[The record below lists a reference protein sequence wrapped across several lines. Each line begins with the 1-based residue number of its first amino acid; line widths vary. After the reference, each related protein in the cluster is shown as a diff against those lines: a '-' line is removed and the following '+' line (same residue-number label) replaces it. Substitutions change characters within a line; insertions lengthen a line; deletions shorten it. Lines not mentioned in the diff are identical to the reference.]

1 MSPVRFEAERDA
13 GLAEEGC
20 AFFDSVT
27 GRRLEQAEMA
37 VLRQQL
43 DDCFGARVLLLGAG
57 TDERVLDALSAQRRH
72 VARIADVQVQRR
84 SPVSR
89 THAVIADPGNLP
101 YANDSFDLVVLFHAL
116 DLVAR
121 PHQALREVTRVLTD
135 GGRLVVTGFN
145 PWSLWGLWRLVSRQ
159 RPLRDAGFINP
170 VRMTDWL
177 SLLDFRVTTTEFT
190 GHRPSFL
197 SGGSRSGVSL
207 LRSVL
212 RLVRMPFGTVWIIKA
227 RRQLP
232 AGSGLVPAPE
242 VRAAPE
248 PVAAGSTARGAA
260 RHSSGSGRGQRARTG
275 NVFPFASLHD
285 RNR

>member
-20 AFFDSVT
+20 AFFDSPA

-43 DDCFGARVLLLGAG
+43 DDCSGARVLLLGAG

-72 VARIADVQVQRR
+72 VARIARVDVQRR

-170 VRMTDWL
+170 VRMADWL

-190 GHRPSFL
+190 GHRPAFGST
-197 SGGSRSGVSL
+197 GSRSGVSIV
-207 LRSVL
+207 RAVL
-212 RLVRMPFGTVWIIKA
+212 RLIRMPFGTVWIIKA
-227 RRQLP
+227 RRELP
-232 AGSGLVPAPE
+232 AASGMTPALEPRT
-242 VRAAPE
+242 VAA

-260 RHSSGSGRGQRARTG
+260 RHSSGSGDGHRARSG

>member
-1 MSPVRFEAERDA
+1 MSPVRFETERDA
-13 GLAEEGC
+13 ALAEEGC
-20 AFFDSVT
+20 AFFDSPA

-72 VARIADVQVQRR
+72 VARIARVDVQRR

-89 THAVIADPGNLP
+89 THVVIADPGNLP
-101 YANDSFDLVVLFHAL
+101 YANDSFDLVVLFHPLELAS
-116 DLVAR
+116 R

-159 RPLRDAGFINP
+159 HPLRDAGFISP
-170 VRMTDWL
+170 VRMADWL

-190 GHRPSFL
+190 GHRPAFGST
-197 SGGSRSGVSL
+197 GSRSGVGIA
-207 LRSVL
+207 RSVL
-212 RLVRMPFGTVWIIKA
+212 RLFRVPFGTVWIIKA

-232 AGSGLVPAPE
+232 AATGLTPAPE
-242 VRAAPE
+242 LRVMPE
-248 PVAAGSTARGAA
+248 PATAGSTARGAA
-260 RHSSGSGRGQRARTG
+260 RHSSGSGTGKRCRTG
-275 NVFPFASLHD
+275 NVFPFASTHD